1 MAQSSSNEGVPQTQS
16 EREELL
22 RMTADITAAYVSNNQ
37 LENSELVEIIK
48 SVYASLSS
56 LDSKTV
62 AEDEDLKPAVPIKR
76 SVQNDYLVCLED
88 GKQLKMLKRYL
99 RSNYDMTPE
108 DYRAKWN
115 LPPDY
120 PMVAPSYAKRRSQ
133 FAKEFGLGRKKKSA

>member
-1 MAQSSSNEGVPQTQS
+1 
-16 EREELL
+16 
-22 RMTADITAAYVSNNQ
+22 MTADITAAYVSNNQ

-48 SVYASLSS
+48 SVYTSLSS

-62 AEDEDLKPAVPIKR
+62 AEEADLKPAVSVKR

-99 RSNYDMTPE
+99 RSNYDMTPD

>member
-1 MAQSSSNEGVPQTQS
+1 
-16 EREELL
+16 
-22 RMTADITAAYVSNNQ
+22 MTADITAAYVSNNQ

-48 SVYASLSS
+48 SVYTSLSS
-56 LDSKTV
+56 LDSKQV
-62 AEDEDLKPAVPIKR
+62 VEESDLKPAVPVKR

-99 RSNYDMTPE
+99 RSNYDMTPD

-120 PMVAPSYAKRRSQ
+120 PMVAPAYAKRRSQ

>member
-1 MAQSSSNEGVPQTQS
+1 MAQSLTNEGDTHTQS

-22 RMTADITAAYVSNNQ
+22 RMTADITSAYVSNNQ
-37 LENSELVEIIK
+37 LENSELVEVIK
-48 SVYASLSS
+48 TVYASLSS
-56 LDSKTV
+56 LDSKTTP
-62 AEDEDLKPAVPIKR
+62 EESDLKPAVPIKR

-99 RSNYDMTPE
+99 RSNYNMTPD

>member
-1 MAQSSSNEGVPQTQS
+1 
-16 EREELL
+16 
-22 RMTADITAAYVSNNQ
+22 MTAEITAAYVSNNQ
-37 LENSELVEIIK
+37 LENSELVEVIK
-48 SVYASLSS
+48 SVYSSLAS
-56 LDSKTV
+56 LDSEVVPDHT
-62 AEDEDLKPAVPIKR
+62 DLKPAVPIKR
-76 SVQNDYLVCLED
+76 SVQNDYIVCLED

>member
-1 MAQSSSNEGVPQTQS
+1 MSQSSSNEGAPLSQS

-22 RMTADITAAYVSNNQ
+22 RMTAEITAAYVSNNQ
-37 LENSELVEIIK
+37 LENSELVEVIK
-48 SVYASLSS
+48 SVYSSLAS
-56 LDSKTV
+56 LDSEV
-62 AEDEDLKPAVPIKR
+62 APDHTDLKPAVPIKR
-76 SVQNDYLVCLED
+76 SVQNDYIVCLED